1 MVVGDG
7 VSLPTSMLIGSCCTP
22 QNKIIEQRLD
32 DTRPRCRKWPWRC
45 DPEFLRRCIPSWPL
59 GACSVKDCMAPSWPS
74 HLTGSCNGSR
84 GLVIALRPDGLCFF
98 EQPVTRKTSQG
109 SRSLVPPVVFS
120 IRRCGTRA
128 SGERKPSL
136 PSRQFEILGHTR
148 RNKL

>member
-1 MVVGDG
+1 MIGTEPVRSLGQLAKADETCTRCQLYRHATQVVPGEG
-7 VSLPTSMLIGSCCTP
+7 
-22 QNKIIEQRLD
+22 
-32 DTRPRCRKWPWRC
+32 
-45 DPEFLRRCIPSWPL
+45 
-59 GACSVKDCMAPSWPS
+59 PS
-74 HLTGSCNGSR
+74 HAAFM
-84 GLVIALRPDGLCFF
+84 LVF

-148 RNKL
+148 RNQL